1 MQHAIQKQQPFKQ
14 AGELYRSYSATEKND
29 LIRNLTADLGQV
41 KDMETK
47 TIMLSYF
54 YKADA
59 DYGTRLA
66 KSLNVN
72 LKNVQ
77 AKAAQLQDQ

>member
-14 AGELYRSYSATEKND
+14 AGELFRSYSAVEKND
-29 LIRNLTADLGQV
+29 LIRNLAADLGAV
-41 KDMETK
+41 KDIETK

-66 KSLNVN
+66 KVLNVN

-77 AKAAQLQDQ
+77 TKASQLKDE